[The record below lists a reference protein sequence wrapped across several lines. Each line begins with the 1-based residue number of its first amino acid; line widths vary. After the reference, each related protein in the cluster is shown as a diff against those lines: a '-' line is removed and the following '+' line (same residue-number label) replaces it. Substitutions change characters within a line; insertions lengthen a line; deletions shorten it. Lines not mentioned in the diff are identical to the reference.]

1 MVASLPQIFT
11 PSRAKSSL
19 LVSLRCYPNL
29 WKSLCYVRDPQI
41 ALLLPWLTIWL
52 MGEQQMQCKSLK
64 TSLIW
69 NAQTLCILHFSREA
83 SEKYSAVNNLNS
95 QAEKHQSVL
104 SNPATTTGI
113 QQILMDLLTASQN
126 LQCQELKTPLPNG
139 TARLY
144 PADWLLE
151 SLLWLREAECK
162 HSYKSH
168 LNKCCTGKREP
179 AQPARVSRALSAG
192 TVHLSQVPNQLIWL
206 LQKTLH
212 RVPERGREKIN
223 WREKRPWTEQV
234 ILEASRIFSLD
245 KLYDSVMI

>member
-1 MVASLPQIFT
+1 MCCRVQGGISSTDLHSIQSQIIT
-11 PSRAKSSL
+11 PCLSEVSPKPLEISVLCEGSSN
-19 LVSLRCYPNL
+19 CF
-29 WKSLCYVRDPQI
+29 I
-41 ALLLPWLTIWL
+41 ITMAEIWLT
-52 MGEQQMQCKSLK
+52 GEQQMQCNSLK

-69 NAQTLCILHFSREA
+69 DVQTLCILHFSREA
-83 SEKYSAVNNLNS
+83 SEKYSAVNNSNS
-95 QAEKHQSVL
+95 QAEKPQSVL

-126 LQCQELKTPLPNG
+126 LQWQELKTPLPNG

-223 WREKRPWTEQV
+223 WREKKAMDRTGHSGTKQS
-234 ILEASRIFSLD
+234 I
-245 KLYDSVMI
+245 